1 MKNDKEDK
9 RIAFYRELGG
19 WYVILMIAAGIFL
32 VFALA
37 KQAPLASA
45 LVFFFWWLP
54 IVVGVAAIDLV
65 SGRGRSK

>member
-9 RIAFYRELGG
+9 RQAFYRELGG
-19 WYVILMIAAGIFL
+19 WYVTLMIAAGVVL
-32 VFALA
+32 CFALA

-54 IVVGVAAIDLV
+54 IVVGVAAIDWV
-65 SGRGRSK
+65 SGKGRPK